1 MPCGAGHEGVDLL
14 GRTDMAGHN
23 LNAPQAREAAGRQL
37 QGTMNAMKGAKIE
50 RRFSMADAGA

>member
-1 MPCGAGHEGVDLL
+1 VDLL

-23 LNAPQAREAAGRQL
+23 LNAPQARGARQL
-37 QGTMNAMKGAKIE
+37 QGTMRMKGAKIE

>member
-23 LNAPQAREAAGRQL
+23 LNAAEAREAAGRQL
-37 QGTMNAMKGAKIE
+37 QGTMKGAKIE